1 MTPPPSGRALP
12 STTLLGCSSRRGPK
26 GPLLWLPPHGSLGL
40 GGGHAADGPEPAS
53 WGHSLPHPPPLV
65 RSLKVP
71 GGARSAGASSPV
83 RTGLAN
89 SGRRV
94 ERLPLKVGDDPL
106 AVAEM
111 CGAGCPPNLESPSL
125 WDPRPRGQIRRH
137 FQREVRSDLSGG
149 YSPPSGPPSPPLVS
163 SGASSGGAGR
173 LLHGRRLPSSALSLA
188 FWAWRSAIKDFRASR
203 EKLEVLTRG
212 GRC

>member
-1 MTPPPSGRALP
+1 MGHWVREE
-12 STTLLGCSSRRGPK
+12 
-26 GPLLWLPPHGSLGL
+26 GS
-40 GGGHAADGPEPAS
+40 HAADRPEPAS
-53 WGHSLPHPPPLV
+53 WSHSLPHPPPLV

-83 RTGLAN
+83 GTGLAN

-137 FQREVRSDLSGG
+137 FQREVRADLPGG
-149 YSPPSGPPSPPLVS
+149 YSPPSGPPLPPLVS
-163 SGASSGGAGR
+163 SAASSGGACC
-173 LLHGRRLPSSALSLA
+173 LLHGRRLPPPPARSLSGPGA
-188 FWAWRSAIKDFRASR
+188 PPKS
-203 EKLEVLTRG
+203 
-212 GRC
+212 

>member
-1 MTPPPSGRALP
+1 MLSPPSTSARLPLRSGGITSWFAVGRASGRDDQRFPPLHRP
-12 STTLLGCSSRRGPK
+12 IERLGKRPPRLAGEPCPAPLFWDVVRGEGRK
-26 GPLLWLPPHGSLGL
+26 GPSCGCHPMGHWVRGEGS
-40 GGGHAADGPEPAS
+40 HAADRPEPAS

-111 CGAGCPPNLESPSL
+111 CGAGCPPSLKSPSL
-125 WDPRPRGQIRRH
+125 WD
-137 FQREVRSDLSGG
+137 
-149 YSPPSGPPSPPLVS
+149 
-163 SGASSGGAGR
+163 
-173 LLHGRRLPSSALSLA
+173 
-188 FWAWRSAIKDFRASR
+188 
-203 EKLEVLTRG
+203 
-212 GRC
+212 